1 MHHCQKDGGGVEPI
15 NNWSKPQHSSQLCIG
30 DLQIP
35 HTHLVNFSLF
45 VSRRRIL
52 QVGSF
57 CRGYYSGGICFI
69 VIGLNAMSPCYVS
82 MVMTHT
88 NWQLIRCMWFDL
100 EDKIVL
106 CPQKLSCT
114 VELMNDDTKP
124 AHNCVQARRL
134 LGSLV
139 SEWRMCLNFG
149 ETRDC
154 AFCTILTLNTYYVQY
169 WGPYH
174 RRRKQPTI
182 DRGIN
187 VWVAQKLV
195 NITFYEFL
203 RCPFLKIFKVIID

>member
-82 MVMTHT
+82 IVMTHT

-154 AFCTILTLNTYYVQY
+154 AFLYNTYSKYILCTVLGSVSQEE
-169 WGPYH
+169 GATYH
-174 RRRKQPTI
+174 RPGDKCVGGSKTCKHNI
-182 DRGIN
+182 L
-187 VWVAQKLV
+187 WVFTMSFFE
-195 NITFYEFL
+195 NI
-203 RCPFLKIFKVIID
+203 